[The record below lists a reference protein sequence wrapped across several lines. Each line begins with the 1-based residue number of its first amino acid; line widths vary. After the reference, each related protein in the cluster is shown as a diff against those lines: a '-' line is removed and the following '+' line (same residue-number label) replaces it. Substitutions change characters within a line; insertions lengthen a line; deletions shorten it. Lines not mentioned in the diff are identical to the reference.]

1 MEDKTKLDSE
11 SMSELEK
18 AKDEIL
24 KRIAEK
30 VKANASRTEEF
41 GAAHSSHSSSSKHS
55 SSTS

>member
-1 MEDKTKLDSE
+1 MEEKKNKIT
-11 SMSELEK
+11 ELEN

-30 VKANASRTEEF
+30 VKADHANGEEF
-41 GAAHSSHSSSSKHS
+41 GASHSSHASFSKHS